1 MPIYFV
7 DNSVFK
13 IVIWECN
20 QRLYGWKFCFT
31 VICQVSLCK
40 TICDDKPY
48 DLPPNDINTV
58 IRNCLHTVTV
68 YCTVCPGIS
77 VRKLRI
83 ITVSPILIHFC

>member
-20 QRLYGWKFCFT
+20 QRFYGWEFCFT

-48 DLPPNDINTV
+48 DLPPNGAIFLY
-58 IRNCLHTVTV
+58 RFWL
-68 YCTVCPGIS
+68 
-77 VRKLRI
+77 LRAC
-83 ITVSPILIHFC
+83 VNEPILVTQRMLPID